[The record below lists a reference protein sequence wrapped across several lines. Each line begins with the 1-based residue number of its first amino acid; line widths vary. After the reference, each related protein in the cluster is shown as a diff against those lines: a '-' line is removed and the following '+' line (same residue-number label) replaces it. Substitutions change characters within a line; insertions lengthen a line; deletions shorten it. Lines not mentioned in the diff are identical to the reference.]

1 MTSIGPTQATTAV
14 IVVIPGPSVM
24 FIVSR
29 ALSVGRPAALA
40 AAAGN
45 TFGTTFQGILA
56 AFGLGTLIAQSALL
70 YTVVKMGGA
79 AYLVMIG
86 VKTLVHR
93 EMSEIHEGADSLAGR
108 RRIARQGFLVGA
120 TNPRIIVFFAAV
132 LPQFVDSGR
141 GHVVVQMLVLL
152 AIYFV
157 LSLISDTSWSFAGGS
172 IRTWA
177 AVSPQRI
184 ERLIG
189 QAACASSASAC
200 CWPCPTASAE
210 PNCKCVWSLRERL
223 SAREPRFA
231 LLQ

>member
-1 MTSIGPTQATTAV
+1 MNTAMINMQLVMTFAITTAL

-29 ALSVGRPAALA
+29 ALSAGRPAALA

-45 TFGTTFQGILA
+45 TVGTTFQGILA
-56 AFGLGTLIAQSALL
+56 AFGLGTLIAQSSLL
-70 YTVVKMGGA
+70 YTLVKMGGA
-79 AYLVMIG
+79 LYLVLIG
-86 VKTLVHR
+86 AKTLLNR
-93 EMSEIHEGADSLAGR
+93 EMSDVDSDADSHAGR
-108 RRIARQGFLVGA
+108 RRIARQGFLVGV
-120 TNPRIIVFFAAV
+120 TNPKIIVFFAAV

-189 QAACASSASAC
+189 AGGMCIICLGLMLALSHSAG
-200 CWPCPTASAE
+200 
-210 PNCKCVWSLRERL
+210 
-223 SAREPRFA
+223 
-231 LLQ
+231 

>member
-1 MTSIGPTQATTAV
+1 MNAAMINTQLLMAFAMTTAV

-29 ALSVGRPAALA
+29 ALTVGRPGALA

-45 TFGTTFQGILA
+45 TLGTTFQGILA
-56 AFGLGTLIAQSALL
+56 SFGLGTLIAQSAVL

-79 AYLVMIG
+79 LYLVMIG
-86 VKTLVHR
+86 AKTLVHR
-93 EMSEIHEGADSLAGR
+93 ELSEIDEGADSLAGR

-120 TNPRIIVFFAAV
+120 TNPKIIVFFAAV

-157 LSLISDTSWSFAGGS
+157 LSLVSDTSWSFAGGS

-189 QAACASSASAC
+189 AGGMCIICLGVLLA
-200 CWPCPTASAE
+200 
-210 PNCKCVWSLRERL
+210 L
-223 SAREPRFA
+223 SHSIG
-231 LLQ
+231 

>member
-1 MTSIGPTQATTAV
+1 MNAAMINTQLLMAFAMTTAV

-29 ALSVGRPAALA
+29 GLSVGRPAALA

-45 TFGTTFQGILA
+45 TLGTTFQGILA
-56 AFGLGTLIAQSALL
+56 AFGLGTLIAQSAVL
-70 YTVVKMGGA
+70 YTIIKLGGA
-79 AYLVMIG
+79 AYLVVIG
-86 VKTLVHR
+86 AKTLLHR
-93 EMSEIHEGADSLAGR
+93 ELADITDESPSLGGR

-120 TNPRIIVFFAAV
+120 TNPKIIVFFAAV

-152 AIYFV
+152 ATYFV
-157 LSLISDTSWSFAGGS
+157 LSMISDTSWGFAGGS

-177 AVSPQRI
+177 ADSPRRI

-189 QAACASSASAC
+189 AGGMCIICLGFTLA
-200 CWPCPTASAE
+200 
-210 PNCKCVWSLRERL
+210 L
-223 SAREPRFA
+223 SHIG
-231 LLQ
+231 

>member
-1 MTSIGPTQATTAV
+1 MNTAMINMQLVMTFAMTTAL

-45 TFGTTFQGILA
+45 TIGTTFQGLLA
-56 AFGLGTLIAQSALL
+56 AFGLGSLIAQSPLL
-70 YTVVKMGGA
+70 YTLVKMGGA
-79 AYLVMIG
+79 VYLVMIG
-86 VKTLVHR
+86 VKTLLDR
-93 EMSEIHEGADSLAGR
+93 EMAQIAEDTDSLAGR
-108 RRIARQGFLVGA
+108 RRIARQGFVVGI
-120 TNPRIIVFFAAV
+120 TNPKIIVFFAAV

-141 GHVVVQMLVLL
+141 GYVIVQMLVLL
-152 AIYFV
+152 AVYFV

-172 IRTWA
+172 IRSWA

-189 QAACASSASAC
+189 AGGMCIVCLGVLLALSHSAG
-200 CWPCPTASAE
+200 
-210 PNCKCVWSLRERL
+210 
-223 SAREPRFA
+223 
-231 LLQ
+231 